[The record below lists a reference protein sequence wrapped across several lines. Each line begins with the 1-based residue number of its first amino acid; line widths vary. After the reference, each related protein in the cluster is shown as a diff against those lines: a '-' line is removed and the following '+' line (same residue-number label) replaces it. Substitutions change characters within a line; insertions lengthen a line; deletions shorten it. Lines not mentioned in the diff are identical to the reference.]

1 MLEINC
7 KLVSGEIPKLWFSVV
22 KTEFYSHHY
31 NILHCLL

>member
-7 KLVSGEIPKLWFSVV
+7 KLVSGETLKILFSVV